1 MKMIFNIW
9 SSIFDI
15 IAPRACTICGKRLSL
30 SEAVICATC
39 NLHLNRTNY
48 HLSPYDNELA
58 RCFWGKIPIE
68 RCAAYLFYQHHTQS
82 SKMVYALKYGNR
94 PDIGVVIGKTIA
106 EAYARNN
113 FFEDI
118 DALLPIPL
126 SKDRLKQRGY
136 NQSEELARG
145 ISETTHL
152 PILTNVLRRNAF
164 HQSQTKLDRWQRNEN
179 VKDVFSLINA
189 EKISGKHILIIDDI
203 ITTGATITAVGEELL
218 KAEGVKISICSLGYA
233 KD

>member
-1 MKMIFNIW
+1 MR
-9 SSIFDI
+9 I
-15 IAPRACTICGKRLSL
+15 IT
-30 SEAVICATC
+30 
-39 NLHLNRTNY
+39 
-48 HLSPYDNELA
+48 
-58 RCFWGKIPIE
+58 
-68 RCAAYLFYQHHTQS
+68 
-82 SKMVYALKYGNR
+82 
-94 PDIGVVIGKTIA
+94 
-106 EAYARNN
+106 

-118 DALLPIPL
+118 DALLPVPL